1 MNPEPRPPAGDTR
14 ERWWPIAAMGG
25 VALAPLVLYHGLF
38 SRLFWFGDEFDLI
51 DQIDRF
57 GFWNWLWRTFA
68 ENFVPLFKVLWGGA
82 VLGFHGSYAAMIAL
96 VWLTHAANVVLLGRV
111 MRICGIA
118 WSGVILAQSVF
129 GLTSVNLETLA
140 WTVQGSAVLSVAFML
155 LAFEGLFR
163 APFGPASVVWSA
175 ASALSFS
182 RGVLTGP
189 LVALGSLWPRREGLR
204 PAPWRRAAFLAGC
217 LFSSVVVA
225 LLIGHL
231 ARGNHR
237 HVAGHWGEAAIFGT
251 WYYCLNPARDLF
263 SVDSIGWHT
272 VLALGLCKVALVGW
286 ALARS
291 AGRAR
296 LLFALLVAFDLGNA
310 ALLGIGRYHTGLAA
324 TLSSRYQYASL
335 IGIVPLAAFWLSH
348 LWERVMLPRKVRAG
362 LALAAIGV
370 GAVIMCRDWSGTL
383 EPFTAARGSDS
394 RHALL
399 EQSGSGPVPG
409 IPGMTRERAREL
421 IAKYHLH

>member
-1 MNPEPRPPAGDTR
+1 
-14 ERWWPIAAMGG
+14 MGG
-25 VALAPLVLYHGLF
+25 VALAPLALYHDLF

-57 GFWNWLWRTFA
+57 GFWSWLGRTFA
-68 ENFVPLFKVLWGGA
+68 ETFVPLFKVLWGGA
-82 VLGFHGSYAAMIAL
+82 ALGFHGSYAVMITL

-111 MRICGIA
+111 MRMAGMG
-118 WSGVILAQSVF
+118 WTGVILAQAVF
-129 GLTSVNLETLA
+129 GLTSINLETLA
-140 WTVQGSAVLSVAFML
+140 WTVQWSAVLSVGFML
-155 LAFEGLFR
+155 LALEGLFR
-163 APFGPASVVWSA
+163 APFGMASVVWSA

-189 LVALGSLWPRREGLR
+189 LVALGSIWPGPPR
-204 PAPWRRAAFLAGC
+204 PAPAFSRRIAFIAGC
-217 LFSSVVVA
+217 LLSSAVVA
-225 LLIGHL
+225 YLIGHL

-237 HVAGHWGEAAIFGT
+237 HVGGHVGEAAIFGL
-251 WYYCLNPARDLF
+251 WYYCLNPARNLF
-263 SVDSIGWHT
+263 SVESLGWHT
-272 VLALGLCKVALVGW
+272 VMALGLCKVALVAW

-291 AGRAR
+291 VGRGR

-335 IGIVPLAAFWLSH
+335 IGIVPLAAFWLSQ
-348 LWERVMLPRKVRAG
+348 LWGRIPIPRKLRDG
-362 LALAAIGV
+362 LALTAVGVAA
-370 GAVIMCRDWSGTL
+370 AVMCRDWHGAL
-383 EPFTAARGSDS
+383 EPFAVWRGSDS
-394 RHALL
+394 RRALVD
-399 EQSGSGPVPG
+399 ESGSGPVPG

>member
-1 MNPEPRPPAGDTR
+1 
-14 ERWWPIAAMGG
+14 MGG
-25 VALAPLVLYHGLF
+25 VALAPLALYHGLF

-51 DQIDRF
+51 DQIDRL

-96 VWLTHAANVVLLGRV
+96 LWLTHAANVVLLGRV
-111 MRICGIA
+111 MRTCGIA
-118 WSGVILAQSVF
+118 WTGVILAQAVF

-140 WTVQGSAVLSVAFML
+140 WTVQWSAVLSVAFML
-155 LAFEGLFR
+155 LALEGLFR
-163 APFGPASVVWSA
+163 APFGTASVLWSA

-189 LVALGSLWPRREGLR
+189 LVALGSLGPRREGLR
-204 PAPWRRAAFLAGC
+204 PTPGRRAAFLAGC
-217 LFSSVVVA
+217 FFTSLAVA

-231 ARGNHR
+231 ARGNHQ
-237 HVAGHWGEAAIFGT
+237 HIGGHYGEAAIFGT
-251 WYYCLNPARDLF
+251 WYYCLNPARNLF
-263 SVDSIGWHT
+263 SVESIGWHT
-272 VLALGLCKVALVGW
+272 VIALGLCKVALVGW

-291 AGRAR
+291 TGRRR

-335 IGIVPLAAFWLSH
+335 IGIVPLAAFGLSH
-348 LWERVMLPRKVRAG
+348 LWERVMLPRKLRGG

-370 GAVIMCRDWSGTL
+370 AAALMCRGWSGAL
-383 EPFTAARGSDS
+383 EPFTAWRGSDS

-399 EQSGSGPVPG
+399 DESGSGAVPG

-421 IAKYHLH
+421 IAKYNLH